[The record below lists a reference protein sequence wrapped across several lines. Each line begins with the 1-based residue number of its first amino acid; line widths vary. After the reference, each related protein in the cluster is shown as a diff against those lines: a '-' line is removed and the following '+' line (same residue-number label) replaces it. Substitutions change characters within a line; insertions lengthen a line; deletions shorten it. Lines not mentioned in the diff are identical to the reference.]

1 MRDSDL
7 DRVGAGGVAERRR
20 RPNRRKRLGQT
31 I

>member
-7 DRVGAGGVAERRR
+7 DGVGAGVAERRR
-20 RPNRRKRLGQT
+20 RPNRRERLGQT